1 MSTTKFRTLIPMFEE
16 LRGERVIIRPY
27 RESDAQDVFEAVGE
41 SRDHLRPWLPFA
53 DEHQTVEET
62 RDWIIHQVA
71 AWLLREDMTLGMW
84 EATTNRYLGGTG
96 FHPRDWDIG
105 YFEIGYWIRASA
117 EGRGYV
123 TEAVRLLTDFV
134 FHTLKA
140 NRLEIRCDELNVR
153 SAAIPRR
160 LGFVE
165 EGRLRNLLS
174 AHDGRLRTMI
184 IFSLIPVEWQKEH

>member
-41 SRDHLRPWLPFA
+41 WRDHLRPWLPFA

-84 EATTNRYLGGTG
+84 GPRPIATSVGPDFTQANGILGN
-96 FHPRDWDIG
+96 
-105 YFEIGYWIRASA
+105 
-117 EGRGYV
+117 
-123 TEAVRLLTDFV
+123 
-134 FHTLKA
+134 LKSG
-140 NRLEIRCDELNVR
+140 N
-153 SAAIPRR
+153 
-160 LGFVE
+160 G
-165 EGRLRNLLS
+165 
-174 AHDGRLRTMI
+174 
-184 IFSLIPVEWQKEH
+184 

>member
-1 MSTTKFRTLIPMFEE
+1 MSTTKFRALIPMFEE

-53 DEHQTVEET
+53 DAHQTVEET

-96 FHPRDWDIG
+96 FHPHDWDIG

-117 EGRGYV
+117 EGHGYV

-184 IFSLIPVEWQKEH
+184 IFSLIPGEWQKEH